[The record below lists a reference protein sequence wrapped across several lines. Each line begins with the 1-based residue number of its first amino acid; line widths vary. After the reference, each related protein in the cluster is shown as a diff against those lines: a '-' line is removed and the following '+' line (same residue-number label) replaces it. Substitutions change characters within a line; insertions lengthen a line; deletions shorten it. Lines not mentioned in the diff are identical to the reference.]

1 MKRVSKKL
9 YFSYDSVQKV
19 IKSSGF
25 KCYMPNI
32 VQKIYPSDYAARVA
46 YAESTLEKIKNS
58 PDFVQLLLF
67 SDEALFHLDGGINKH
82 NSRQMSTYKLQLV
95 DRENAAIS

>member
-1 MKRVSKKL
+1 MRRVLKKSET
-9 YFSYDSVQKV
+9 SYSFAQKWLN
-19 IKSSGF
+19 SSGY
-25 KCYMPNI
+25 KPHLANI
-32 VQKIYPSDYAARVA
+32 DQELHPDEYAARVA